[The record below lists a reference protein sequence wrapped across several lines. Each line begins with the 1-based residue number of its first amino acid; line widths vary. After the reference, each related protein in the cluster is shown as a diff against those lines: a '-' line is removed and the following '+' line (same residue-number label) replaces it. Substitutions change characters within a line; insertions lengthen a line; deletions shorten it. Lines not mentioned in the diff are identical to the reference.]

1 MIRWAI
7 DPNLVVNGGEI
18 LVETGGVK
26 DDHVFT
32 RLAVVLVLVLLVVVL
47 VEGENNVPGS
57 DKVDVLVV
65 VASAQ
70 VEAACSL
77 GPGPILSGDR
87 DAEGRGVWVAS
98 GESRVGQGDGIK
110 EPIACLSHNARLPD
124 FYVVVVDTATVD
136 GLAGFE
142 GDGAAPLEAERPE
155 LDANPD
161 DGRTGGLSD
170 FDDAE
175 SLDTGPASCSGHGEG
190 GRLNRGPKRR
200 REGGHPAP

>member
-65 VASAQ
+65 VAT
-70 VEAACSL
+70 
-77 GPGPILSGDR
+77 PR
-87 DAEGRGVWVAS
+87 
-98 GESRVGQGDGIK
+98 
-110 EPIACLSHNARLPD
+110 
-124 FYVVVVDTATVD
+124 
-136 GLAGFE
+136 
-142 GDGAAPLEAERPE
+142 
-155 LDANPD
+155 
-161 DGRTGGLSD
+161 
-170 FDDAE
+170 
-175 SLDTGPASCSGHGEG
+175 
-190 GRLNRGPKRR
+190 
-200 REGGHPAP
+200 